1 MKRLAAGIGRDG
13 VRIDSKLFQSGKEF
27 GPSRASTWAN
37 PKRFRAEC
45 FQDHGDV
52 RGFAAGKS
60 LHSLSAMN
68 FSGNK
73 RREGY
78 ALVDGRIW
86 ADAEKHDEVA

>member
-1 MKRLAAGIGRDG
+1 MGQ
-13 VRIDSKLFQSGKEF
+13 SK
-27 GPSRASTWAN
+27 A
-37 PKRFRAEC
+37 FRAEC

-73 RREGY
+73 RRRVMR
-78 ALVDGRIW
+78 LSM
-86 ADAEKHDEVA
+86 ADLG